1 MVETL
6 GPHAG
11 YILASY
17 AVGILIMGGMILNA
31 WLGLRKAQAR
41 LARLERQ
48 KAEPKHE

>member
-1 MVETL
+1 MVEIL

-17 AVGILIMGGMILNA
+17 GVAILILGGMIVSA
-31 WLGLRKAQAR
+31 WYGLHTAQAR